1 MLPMARS
8 RSFSREPTDLKHLTT
23 LVVIGAVILAGIAG
37 VTFFVLSFRPSR
49 FRLDP
54 GQVLLYRLT
63 TTSTELAADNREGRP
78 LTEAKD
84 LVLLGIGPD
93 NLVALLAEDVR
104 GRDRLSLHKIET
116 DGTAVLLDAAGRP
129 TTGSRAIGIFD
140 LNLFVLPPSATE
152 QSWDAQLTYGLLP
165 PAKQLIQVKVRR
177 SESKSNPQFQLKP
190 PASLEWLADG
200 TYRQV
205 KDLQATYHFR
215 TSLHAVDKADL
226 KCTWSIELP
235 TGGVRRYRVTAN
247 LELVDTAT
255 LDDDPLRLRA
265 VAMDCAAAT
274 EALGDSDIGTTRRQ
288 ALAANLRTAD
298 TGATRLRQLAD
309 RLSVEVLRP
318 PAVSANFAKP
328 PGRRVQIQ
336 VAIGPEQQKAQAEQ
350 LAKTLVAGGFQG
362 RIEPAAPGMLRVVVG
377 PLIERDPQILDRL
390 QRAFP
395 YLKPLWIEASP

>member
-1 MLPMARS
+1 MLPMASS

-37 VTFFVLSFRPSR
+37 VTFFVLSFRPSH

-54 GQVLLYRLT
+54 GHVLLYRLT

-78 LTEAKD
+78 TSETKE
-84 LVLLGIGPD
+84 LVLIGIGPD

-104 GRDRLSLHKIET
+104 GRDRLSLHKIEI

-140 LNLFVLPPSATE
+140 LNLFVLPLSATE

-165 PAKQLIQVKVRR
+165 PAKQLIQAKARR

-190 PASLEWLADG
+190 PASLEWLVDG

-235 TGGVRRYRVTAN
+235 TGIRRYRVTAN

-274 EALGDSDIGTTRRQ
+274 EALGDSDIGTSRRQ

-309 RLSVEVLRP
+309 RLSVDVLRQP
-318 PAVSANFAKP
+318 TVNANFAKP
-328 PGRRVQIQ
+328 TGRRVQIQ

-350 LAKTLVAGGFQG
+350 LAKTLIAGGFQG

-377 PLIERDPQILDRL
+377 PLAEKDPQVLDRL